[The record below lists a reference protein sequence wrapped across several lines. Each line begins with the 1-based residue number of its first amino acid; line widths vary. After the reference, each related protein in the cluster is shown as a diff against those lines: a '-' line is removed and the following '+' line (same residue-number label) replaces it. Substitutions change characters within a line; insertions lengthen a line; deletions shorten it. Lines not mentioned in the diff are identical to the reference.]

1 MSSSSGVGSGSGS
14 HPPFRLQDV
23 ILPRDLVVIMDAV
36 GDKFKAIPIT
46 DLEQVPAIAQR
57 LKQFAENPKHP
68 IDPKGLPAAVK
79 RAFEGIMELDSD
91 PEFFNP
97 SQDFFKTDARKEL
110 FHKFVAERA
119 ADYASYLESVL
130 TRPEIAKIVLKEG
143 ADEVLRQEAAEYR
156 KTHLNEALSKEDV
169 EREQHRNAQQQVPQ
183 TLGLSQE
190 AFDEQLAREMAGL
203 LPLREQE
210 RIWPP
215 RPGEERGWAAL
226 PPRNLGARGVR
237 WTSTDPADFPHALRE
252 SGWLVDGP
260 EGDRARW
267 WLQLLEQHPVEG
279 LQVREMVDLLGTN
292 NPGIQAD
299 LVRRWQSLSEAG
311 YTLSALRESIP
322 SNIARHTD
330 FTTLVWVA
338 ETSRARGRPANL
350 IGRSDWLL
358 TSILLFLN
366 GREGINGLPISPEHL
381 SGALQADLA
390 EVVRADAQAE
400 LERWGARG
408 NLVRQRLEELPPI
421 EGLRAADVDFLCRR
435 EGGDI
440 VGGWLD
446 RYQGIRNAGFTLEV
460 LRASSPRNSAASPP
474 RFVPFPD
481 LIRVAEAAMGRG
493 HTPDQL
499 DDSDWRSS
507 RVLERSSDSHY

>member
-1 MSSSSGVGSGSGS
+1 MSSSSGVGSGTGG
-14 HPPFRLQDV
+14 PEPRLQDE
-23 ILPRDLVVIMDAV
+23 IRPRELVVIMEAV

-46 DLEQVPAIAQR
+46 DLEQVPTISQR

-68 IDPKGLPAAVK
+68 IDPKGLPAAVQ

-119 ADYASYLESVL
+119 ADYVSYLESVL
-130 TRPEIAKIVLKEG
+130 TKPEIAEIVLKEG
-143 ADEVLRQEAAEYR
+143 AAEVLRQEAAERR
-156 KTHLNEALSKEDV
+156 KANLDNALSRERL
-169 EREQHRNAQQQVPQ
+169 EREQHRTSQQQVPQ
-183 TLGLSQE
+183 TLGMSQAE
-190 AFDEQLAREMAGL
+190 FDEHLAREMAGL
-203 LPLREQE
+203 PPPRENE
-210 RIWPP
+210 RTWPP

-252 SGWLVDGP
+252 VGWLVDG
-260 EGDRARW
+260 EAGDRARW
-267 WLQLLEQHPVEG
+267 WLQLLEEHPVEG
-279 LQVREMVDLLGTN
+279 LQVRELVDLLATN
-292 NPGIQAD
+292 NSATQAD
-299 LVRRWQSLSEAG
+299 FVRRWQSLSEAG
-311 YTLSALRESIP
+311 YTISALRESIP
-322 SNIARHTD
+322 SDVSPQTD
-330 FTTLVWVA
+330 ITTLIWVA

-358 TSILLFLN
+358 TSVLLFLN
-366 GREGINGLPISPEHL
+366 DRKRIEGLRGPFLPESLP
-381 SGALQADLA
+381 GPLQAELA
-390 EVVRADAQAE
+390 EVVRADAQAA
-400 LERWGARG
+400 LQRWGARG
-408 NLVRQRLEELPPI
+408 DLVRQRLEELPPI
-421 EGLRAADVDFLCRR
+421 EGLRAADVGFLCRR

-446 RYQGIRNAGFTLEV
+446 RYQRIRNAGFTLDV
-460 LRASSPRNSAASPP
+460 LRASAPRYGAYALP

-499 DDSDWRSS
+499 DDSDWRAS
-507 RVLERSSDSHY
+507 RVLERSSDSS